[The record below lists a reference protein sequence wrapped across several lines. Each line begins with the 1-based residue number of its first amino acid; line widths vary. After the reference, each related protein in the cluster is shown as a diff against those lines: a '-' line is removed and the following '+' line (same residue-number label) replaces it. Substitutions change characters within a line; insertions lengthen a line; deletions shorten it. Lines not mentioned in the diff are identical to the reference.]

1 VKLIEVPTTP
11 LDKMFTGGPVSYT
24 PGSAK
29 RASSPV
35 AREQKP
41 DDAPPAPSPKPV
53 EPSTPPSEQGD
64 QTT

>member
-1 VKLIEVPTTP
+1 MKLVEVPLTP

-29 RASSPV
+29 KLTPG
-35 AREQKP
+35 
-41 DDAPPAPSPKPV
+41 DTPPAPPPEPV
-53 EPSTPPSEQGD
+53 EPSAPPPEPDD